1 MACST
6 LAVTGRKVYVI
17 RRPDVAQTPLESEI
31 AAGRPITSCFLSTGS
46 E

>member
-1 MACST
+1 MAFIKAPGQSMACST

-17 RRPDVAQTPLESEI
+17 RRPDVAQN
-31 AAGRPITSCFLSTGS
+31 AAG